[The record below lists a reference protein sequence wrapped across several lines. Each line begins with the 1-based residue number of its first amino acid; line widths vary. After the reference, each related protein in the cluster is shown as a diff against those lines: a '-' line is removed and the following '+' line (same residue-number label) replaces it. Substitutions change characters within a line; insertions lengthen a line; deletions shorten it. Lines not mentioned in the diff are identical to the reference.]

1 MTQEAEASKVLSC
14 LGLETVTVT
23 LGSIVTLTGFA
34 VIVDAVGL
42 GGA

>member
-1 MTQEAEASKVLSC
+1 MTQEAAASRVLSC
-14 LGLETVTVT
+14 LGLEAVTVT